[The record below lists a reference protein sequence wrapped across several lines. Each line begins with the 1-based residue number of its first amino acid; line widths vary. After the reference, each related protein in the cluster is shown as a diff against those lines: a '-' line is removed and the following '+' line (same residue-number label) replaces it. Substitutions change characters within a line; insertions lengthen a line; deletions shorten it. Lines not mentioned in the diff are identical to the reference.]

1 MVDYELMNE
10 IADNDEQEIRELKEE
25 YEIIARFEAMEE
37 EEKHKHEQ
45 SLNADEFD
53 NGYY

>member
-10 IADNDEQEIRELKEE
+10 ILDNDEQEIRELIEE
-25 YEIIARFEAMEE
+25 YEIIARLEEREE
-37 EEKHKHEQ
+37 EENHKHEQ
-45 SLNADEFD
+45 SLNAKEFD

>member
-25 YEIIARFEAMEE
+25 YEIIARLEKEE
-37 EEKHKHEQ
+37 EEKPHYFDDND
-45 SLNADEFD
+45 SDE
-53 NGYY
+53 GYY